1 MEKNR
6 SSPSTKNTWR
16 KKTQF
21 PRTVKNSI
29 TIMMLSTV
37 WHENNFA
44 LREPTSSTNYHKLFN
59 EQRGFVERKLYSR
72 ILS

>member
-1 MEKNR
+1 
-6 SSPSTKNTWR
+6 
-16 KKTQF
+16 
-21 PRTVKNSI
+21 
-29 TIMMLSTV
+29 MMLSTV